1 MLHPSVLINGS
12 WHHGLGPQ
20 FSKFDPLDESL
31 LWQANSASAS
41 DVGLAVDAAR
51 AAFPAVNVWQGPE
64 AVAVT
69 AELPGIEPGDIEISV
84 KDNVL
89 TLSGERK
96 APEVPDGARWH
107 RNERVYG
114 RFSRAIRLPF
124 VASDDKVEARMANG
138 VLWIVI
144 SRPEETKPKKIEIK
158 AA

>member
-1 MLHPSVLINGS
+1 MLYPTYLRRSDPIALMRSMMRDLERGFWPSPS
-12 WHHGLGPQ
+12 R
-20 FSKFDPLDESL
+20 
-31 LWQANSASAS
+31 
-41 DVGLAVDAAR
+41 AV
-51 AAFPAVNVWQGPE
+51 FPAVNVWQGAE

-69 AELPGIEPGDIEISV
+69 TEVPGIEPGDIEIAV

-107 RNERVYG
+107 HNERVYG

-144 SRPEETKPKKIEIK
+144 SRPEETRPKKIEIK